1 MRIYHAIIVLLVL
14 VQLMFSKGILEQKW
28 SGSYYEENSSP
39 QYQAAL
45 KTLNNYPISAC
56 SILDIG
62 CGSGKITEELFKRA
76 PGSTIEAIDASES
89 MIKAAQEKHGKNQNI
104 TFSVCDAQ
112 KLGYS
117 KKFDLVVSFSCA
129 HWIKDK
135 AAFFRGVSD
144 SLRPGGKILM
154 IASAKKATDPVV
166 QSMLALKAKDPWRS
180 LLANV
185 KPEAQYFP
193 LDKNEV
199 EKLLKDSGFESI
211 DVQEDV
217 LPLRFKD
224 KAALANWFMGWLG
237 GIAALSSLPY
247 EQQQLFAQAL
257 VEQYASLAPAKP
269 DGSLDYNW
277 TLLVVKAKKR
287 EQAKSVP
294 EKMR

>member
-1 MRIYHAIIVLLVL
+1 
-14 VQLMFSKGILEQKW
+14 
-28 SGSYYEENSSP
+28 
-39 QYQAAL
+39 
-45 KTLNNYPISAC
+45 
-56 SILDIG
+56 
-62 CGSGKITEELFKRA
+62 
-76 PGSTIEAIDASES
+76 
-89 MIKAAQEKHGKNQNI
+89 
-104 TFSVCDAQ
+104 
-112 KLGYS
+112 
-117 KKFDLVVSFSCA
+117 
-129 HWIKDK
+129 
-135 AAFFRGVSD
+135 
-144 SLRPGGKILM
+144 M

-287 EQAKSVP
+287 EQARARGRPCSAW
-294 EKMR
+294 